1 MKKLTRAE
9 EEIMHILWELGSG
22 TVGDVRSRIEEK
34 EGKKPPHSTISTV
47 LRILSDKGFLNYQ
60 AYGRTHL
67 YRPAVSKEEYS
78 AQSLD
83 QLVSDYFGGSADR
96 LVSFLVKRED
106 LSLNDLNDLLQQLD
120 QDDDQ

>member
-9 EEIMHILWELGSG
+9 EEIMHIVWELGSC
-22 TVGDVRSRIEEK
+22 TVGDIRSRIEEK

-47 LRILSDKGFLNYQ
+47 LRILSDKGFLTYE
-60 AYGRTHL
+60 AFGRTHV
-67 YRPAVSKEEYS
+67 YHPAVTKEEYS

-106 LSLNDLNDLLQQLD
+106 LSLDELSDLLQQLD
-120 QDDDQ
+120 KDDDE

>member
-9 EEIMHILWELGSG
+9 EEMMHILWELGSG

-47 LRILSDKGFLNYQ
+47 LRILSDKGFLTYEV
-60 AYGRTHL
+60 YGRTHV
-67 YRPAVSKEEYS
+67 YTPAVSKEAYS

-83 QLVSDYFGGSADR
+83 QLVSDYFGGSTDR

-106 LSLNDLNDLLQQLD
+106 LSLDELNELIQKLE
-120 QDDDQ
+120 DDDDT

>member
-9 EEIMHILWELGSG
+9 EEMMHILWELGSG

-47 LRILSDKGFLNYQ
+47 LRILSDKGFLTYEV
-60 AYGRTHL
+60 YGRTHV
-67 YRPAVSKEEYS
+67 YTPAVSKEAYS

-83 QLVSDYFGGSADR
+83 QLVSDYFGGSTDR

-106 LSLNDLNDLLQQLD
+106 LSLDELNELIQKLE
-120 QDDDQ
+120 DDDDA

>member
-9 EEIMHILWELGSG
+9 EEIMHIVWELGSC
-22 TVGDVRSRIEEK
+22 TVGDIRSRIEEK

-47 LRILSDKGFLNYQ
+47 LRILSDKGFLTYE
-60 AYGRTHL
+60 AFGRTHV
-67 YRPAVSKEEYS
+67 YQPAVTKEEYS

-106 LSLNDLNDLLQQLD
+106 LSLDELNDLLQQLD
-120 QDDDQ
+120 KDDDE